1 MRLDK
6 YLSQMSVGTR
16 SEVKKLIKSGRV
28 FVNGIPV
35 KKPEQ
40 KVNTEDIVTVDGERI
55 EYVEYEYYMLNK
67 PAGYVSATVDKE
79 YPTVVSLIKDSKKE
93 DLFPVGR
100 LDKDTEGLL
109 LITNDGELAHN
120 LLSPKKH
127 VWKTYLVKAEGEV
140 TEEDV
145 KLLEEGIDIGE
156 EKLTLP
162 AKVSGVTHETESDV
176 LYTWLHLMIR
186 EGKFHQVKRM
196 LAAVGK
202 PVVYLKREAMGSLK
216 LDEGLALGAYRQLTK
231 EEVQELQL

>member
-1 MRLDK
+1 M
-6 YLSQMSVGTR
+6 
-16 SEVKKLIKSGRV
+16 KKLIKSGRV
-28 FVNGIPV
+28 FVNDIPV

-40 KVNTEDIVTVDGERI
+40 KVNTDDIVIVDGERI
-55 EYVEYEYYMLNK
+55 TYVQYEYYMLNK

-145 KLLEEGIDIGE
+145 KRLEEGVDIGE
-156 EKLTLP
+156 EKITLP
-162 AKVSGVTHETESDV
+162 AKVSGVTYETISDIS
-176 LYTWLHLMIR
+176 YTWLHLTIR

-196 LAAVGK
+196 LAAVGN
-202 PVVYLKREAMGSLK
+202 PVVYLKRETMGSLK
-216 LDEGLALGAYRQLTK
+216 LDEGLALGEYRQLTP
-231 EEVQELQL
+231 EEVEELKKGCFS

>member
-28 FVNGIPV
+28 FVNDIPV

-40 KVNTEDIVTVDGERI
+40 KVNTEDIVTVDGEQV
-55 EYVEYEYYMLNK
+55 EYARYEYYMLNK
-67 PAGYVSATVDKE
+67 PAGYVSATSDRE
-79 YPTVVSLIKDSKKE
+79 YPTVVSLIKDSKRD

-127 VWKTYLVKAEGEV
+127 VWKTYLVKAEGKV
-140 TEEDV
+140 TEEDAKV
-145 KLLEEGIDIGE
+145 LEEGVDIGE

-162 AKVSGVTHETESDV
+162 AKVSEVKYESQWDKE
-176 LYTWLHLMIR
+176 YTWLNLAIR

-202 PVVYLKREAMGSLK
+202 PVVYLKRLSMGGLE
-216 LDEGLALGAYRQLTK
+216 LDGDLELGAYRRLTQ
-231 EEVQELQL
+231 EEVEGLQ

>member
-28 FVNGIPV
+28 FVNDIPV

-40 KVNTEDIVTVDGERI
+40 KVDTEDEVTVDGEQI
-55 EYVEYEYYMLNK
+55 EYVQYEYYMLNK

-120 LLSPKKH
+120 LLSPRKH

-140 TEEDV
+140 TEEDI

-162 AKVSGVTHETESDV
+162 AKVSDVKYETETDIS
-176 LYTWLHLMIR
+176 YTWLNLSIQ

-202 PVVYLKREAMGSLK
+202 PVVYLKREAMGSLR
-216 LDEGLALGAYRQLTK
+216 LDEGLTLGEYRKLTQ
-231 EEVQELQL
+231 EEIEKLKT